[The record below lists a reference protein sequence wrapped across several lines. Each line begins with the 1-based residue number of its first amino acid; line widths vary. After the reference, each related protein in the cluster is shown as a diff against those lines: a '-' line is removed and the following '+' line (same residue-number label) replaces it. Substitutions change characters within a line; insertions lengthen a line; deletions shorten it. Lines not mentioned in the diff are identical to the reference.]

1 MKKKQVWR
9 YYCEFCYKSSGTE
22 KAMKKHELHCTMNP
36 NRLCRMCKLKGGT
49 QISISR
55 LVALLPKYKVSTNT
69 EDNGLSKNY
78 CKALEEAMIKLRRE
92 TQNCPACIL
101 AALRQAGIPMILVE
115 FDYKQEVENLFQKL
129 DQVTYQ

>member
-1 MKKKQVWR
+1 
-9 YYCEFCYKSSGTE
+9 
-22 KAMKKHELHCTMNP
+22 MKKHELHCTMNP

-55 LVALLPKYKVSTNT
+55 LVALLPKY
-69 EDNGLSKNY
+69 NGLSKNY

-101 AALRQAGIPMILVE
+101 AALRQAGIPMIMVE